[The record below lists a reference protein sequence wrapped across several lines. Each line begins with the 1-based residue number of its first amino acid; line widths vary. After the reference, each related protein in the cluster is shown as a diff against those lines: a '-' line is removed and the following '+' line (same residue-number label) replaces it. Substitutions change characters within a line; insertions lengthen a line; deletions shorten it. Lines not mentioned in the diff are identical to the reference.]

1 MIPINNKDK
10 TRILDKIMQLGG
22 SFFRTR
28 SQYES
33 KIADTSTSIS
43 DLSPE
48 LLQTILSNL
57 EFEDLLN
64 SSLVNTT
71 FNQLTGLN
79 YLTGLLKGLNLGVNL
94 TSENTG
100 NIASD
105 KASFYAWLRGSPSGP
120 LRIKILT
127 YLYLLENPNAIS
139 VNKVTHTFIYPS
151 SFMEL
156 TTTPFKYMLDLAY
169 NVNNLKHWIR
179 RNNFPLSEQEV
190 NLLARRDTLNL
201 DVSKLRKYNYLMFN
215 ENSITR
221 NFKSKF
227 EEYKNVINDVKIP
240 FLPSLLLASILT
252 FLLITTIIRIIKLFQ
267 NKE

>member
-1 MIPINNKDK
+1 MKPLHRTISSVNNKEK
-10 TRILDKIMQLGG
+10 LRLLDKIMQSGG
-22 SFFRTR
+22 SFFQAC

-33 KIADTSTSIS
+33 KITDTSTSIS

-48 LLQTILSNL
+48 LLQTIFSKL
-57 EFEDLLN
+57 EFEDLL
-64 SSLVNTT
+64 SASLVNTT

-79 YLTGLLKGLNLGVNL
+79 YFTGLLKGLNLGANL
-94 TSENTG
+94 ASENTG

-105 KASFYAWLRGSPSGP
+105 KASLYAWLRESPSGP

-151 SFMEL
+151 SFIEL
-156 TTTPFKYMLDLAY
+156 TIPPFKYMLDLAY

-179 RNNFPLSEQEV
+179 INNFPLSEQEV
-190 NLLARRDTLNL
+190 NLLARDTLNL

-221 NFKSKF
+221 NFKSKL
-227 EEYKNVINDVKIP
+227 EE
-240 FLPSLLLASILT
+240 
-252 FLLITTIIRIIKLFQ
+252 
-267 NKE
+267 